1 MLTILFGTV
10 EYFEREILN
19 EVLDNHT
26 HELSEE
32 ENIFNAYSKLKD
44 ELLVN
49 FICSEKLRLECKQN
63 LKKAYEK
70 IKGK

>member
-19 EVLDNHT
+19 EILDNHT
-26 HELSEE
+26 NELSEE
-32 ENIFNAYSKLKD
+32 ENISNAYSKLND

-49 FICSEKLRLECKQN
+49 FICSEKLRLECRQN

-70 IKGK
+70 IMGK